1 MLAELCLSDRS
12 YSCSRRC
19 APCQELLPRLEA
31 AIINA
36 EIEVDLAKVDVSVHP
51 ELAANVK
58 SVPTLLAVKKGEV
71 VDTLNGLQDGDVV
84 QSFINKLR
92 D

>member
-1 MLAELCLSDRS
+1 MQTIEEYEDKVMNGNKAVVVDFTAEW
-12 YSCSRRC
+12 C

-36 EIEVDLAKVDVSVHP
+36 EIEVDLAKLDVSVHP

-58 SVPTLLAVKKGEV
+58 W
-71 VDTLNGLQDGDVV
+71 
-84 QSFINKLR
+84 
-92 D
+92 